1 MNPSLLQQPFFQVT
15 IPLMVTFI
23 ATIWLAGWSQNKR
36 IDEMA
41 KRLDGWIDETSKHL
55 DEMAKRL
62 DGRID
67 ETNKRLEMRIDEIG
81 RRFDDVIARLI
92 RIEQKLDNHEER
104 IVRLEE
110 RTSPLVRR

>member
-23 ATIWLAGWSQNKR
+23 ATNWLAGWSQNKR
-36 IDEMA
+36 
-41 KRLDGWIDETSKHL
+41 L

-67 ETNKRLEMRIDEIG
+67 ETNKRLEMRIDETNKRLEMRFDEIG
-81 RRFDDVIARLI
+81 RRFDDVVARLI
-92 RIEQKLDNHEER
+92 RIEQKFDNHEER

-110 RTSPLVRR
+110 RTSPLARR